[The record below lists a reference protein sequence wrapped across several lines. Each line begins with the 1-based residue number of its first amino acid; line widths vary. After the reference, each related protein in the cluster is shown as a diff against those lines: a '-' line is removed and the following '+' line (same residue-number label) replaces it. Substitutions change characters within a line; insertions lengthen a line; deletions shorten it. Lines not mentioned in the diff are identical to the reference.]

1 MSLCFSRAESSP
13 DDSTTSRALAGTPVA
28 QYNVGK
34 MISERLAKI
43 EAALRDNNAIPE
55 AARQELLGLLAG
67 LKAEV
72 TPLVAT
78 HSDSAHQITGS
89 AESAVQATMKREEQ
103 PEHAAQAVQGL
114 AASVRQFEATHPRLV
129 EIVDELALTLSNLG
143 I

>member
-1 MSLCFSRAESSP
+1 
-13 DDSTTSRALAGTPVA
+13 
-28 QYNVGK
+28 
-34 MISERLAKI
+34 MISERLAQL
-43 EAALRDNNAIPE
+43 ESRLQNSATIPE
-55 AARQELLGLLAG
+55 ATRQELLGLLAG

-78 HSDSAHQITGS
+78 HGESARRITGS
-89 AESAVQATMKREEQ
+89 AEIAVEASIQRGEQ

-129 EIVDELALTLSNLG
+129 AIVDELALTLSNLG